1 MQFIPDIDL
10 ILGGSEEKQR
20 AGRDYLERNS
30 RALAEWRAHEWML
43 TSAASDQYFA
53 AEQAAEE
60 FTAAGESVLPDC
72 LAKHNVDREAMG
84 MPPASL
90 AEFRQLVKQMI
101 IHHELLKMFATGTLQ

>member
-20 AGRDYLERNS
+20 AGRECLERNP

-43 TSAASDQYFA
+43 TSAAHDQYFA

-60 FTAAGESVLPDC
+60 FTAAGESALPDC
-72 LAKHNVDREAMG
+72 LLKHNVDREVAG
-84 MPPASL
+84 LPPASL
-90 AEFRQLVKQMI
+90 EEFRQLVKQMI
-101 IHHELLKMFATGTLQ
+101 VHHELLKMFATGTMQ